1 MDGSSCSVLLAD
13 IVPRDIRGRVMAA
26 IGRETVR
33 MGAASGETG
42 GPGVGYFTIVPQV
55 LASLD
60 GGVFYQWDHNL
71 PWLFV
76 LVVCITSVL
85 FVTSFVRDPK
95 NAEV

>member
-1 MDGSSCSVLLAD
+1 
-13 IVPRDIRGRVMAA
+13 MAA
-26 IGRETVR
+26 IGRGTVR
-33 MGAASGETG
+33 MGAASGGTG
-42 GPGVGYFTIVPQV
+42 GPGVGYFTIVLQV

-60 GGVFYQWDHNL
+60 GGVLYQWDHNL